1 MFPGIPF
8 NEFPLSTS
16 EEMTLTFN
24 GDIQEQKV
32 YINREEPI
40 QIYIDQQVEH
50 DVYIDQQVSFDL
62 EN

>member
-24 GDIQEQKV
+24 GDIQEQEV

-50 DVYIDQQVSFDL
+50 DVYIDQQIDFTL